1 MDFNLTHS
9 LRVAP
14 SIVLESFGGFDGM
27 VNKVFLQCLV
37 EFVVDFGDFLGFVE
51 FLDVVMEFE
60 ELHHVGL
67 FEQFLIVFHDSLDV
81 VLHLL

>member
-1 MDFNLTHS
+1 MDFNLAHS

-14 SIVLESFGGFDGM
+14 SIVLESFSGFDGM
-27 VNKVFLQCLV
+27 VNEVFLECLV

-51 FLDVVMEFE
+51 FLDVVVEFK

-67 FEQFLIVFHDSLDV
+67 LEEFLVVFHDSLDV